1 MRVPGRECGDCS
13 LCCKLLVVAELD
25 KPQNIWCR
33 HLKMGTGC
41 GIYAT
46 RPESCREFYCRW
58 MEDATLGPEWKPS
71 KSKMMLAHL
80 AEHQLSVH
88 VDPGATGVWRK
99 EPYFSHLSAM
109 AKSGLKNNAILKIMD
124 NGRTFVLLPNRVV
137 DLGVV
142 GQKDEIVLAKRPAP
156 GGPVYDVAVTRSER

>member
-1 MRVPGRECGDCS
+1 
-13 LCCKLLVVAELD
+13 
-25 KPQNIWCR
+25 
-33 HLKMGTGC
+33 MGKGC

-58 MEDATLGPEWKPS
+58 MEDPALGPEWKPS

-88 VDPGATGVWRK
+88 VDPGATGVWRQ
-99 EPYFSHLSAM
+99 EPYFSQLAAM
-109 AKSGLKNNAILKIMD
+109 AKTGLKNNAIVKIME

-137 DLGVV
+137 ELGAIQP
-142 GQKDEIVLAKRPAP
+142 GAEIRLEKRPVP
-156 GGPVYDVAVTRSER
+156 GGYAYDVSVVRAG